1 MCEHAISWS
10 SSWLPRLNIVY
21 RFAFGEFVPMVHGQ
35 GHQSLLQAR
44 RPAYF
49 DTIDFGGIAQT
60 KMDTRR
66 GLTGEAISAVDIA
79 QIRSAVSC
87 QPHLGADGRCIRLGS
102 LQQKANPVCSRGCDV
117 AIEVW

>member
-21 RFAFGEFVPMVHGQ
+21 RFAFGEFVPVVHGQ
-35 GHQSLLQAR
+35 GHQGLLQAR

-66 GLTGEAISAVDIA
+66 GLTGEPISAVDIA
-79 QIRSAVSC
+79 QIRSAVAF
-87 QPHLGADGRCIRLGS
+87 QPHLAADGRCIRLAS
-102 LQQKANPVCSRGCDV
+102 FHHTAHPVPS
-117 AIEVW
+117 